1 MSTLEKITK
10 IALMALFFLQVFASE
25 VLAITCECGFDTS
38 TYSAVAE
45 GEGYCSSVTER
56 GKDCSITFNG
66 KVEQKRAATIE
77 PSSVY
82 GSINEYIQRMR
93 EINAELNKTYYLAA
107 ARDPNW
113 IIKNLP
119 LMIRS
124 SYATVAFISHQQR
137 EKLDVVLNEFFKDY
151 GKKIY
156 GALMGRA
163 KPISG
168 KSAEVTK
175 GKVRLS
181 ADDIKVVFAI
191 SIPEKF

>member
-1 MSTLEKITK
+1 MNTLEKITK
-10 IALMALFFLQVFASE
+10 IALISLLFLQLFASE
-25 VLAITCECGFDTS
+25 VFAVTCECGFDTT

-56 GKDCSITFNG
+56 GKECSITFNG
-66 KVEQKRAATIE
+66 RVEEKRAATIE

-82 GSINEYIQRMR
+82 GSINEYIHRMR
-93 EINAELNKTYYLAA
+93 EINAELNKPYYLVV

-113 IIKNLP
+113 VIKNLP

-124 SYATVAFISHQQR
+124 SYPTVAFISHHQR
-137 EKLDVVLNEFFKDY
+137 EKLDLILNEFFKDY

-156 GALMGRA
+156 GALMGKD

-168 KSAEVTK
+168 KNVEVTK

-181 ADDIKVVFAI
+181 ADDIIVVFAI